1 MISYIF
7 KNKIKN
13 IFVTIVTAICILI
26 QLYELYSY
34 SLFYHDFKSIAIK
47 FISLFPYLLIF
58 IYMITLKREYAIK
71 KWLFPISFAIY
82 SLLTV
87 YAIIGCFKDYTNSL
101 EGSLTILVVVNLD
114 IVLLASY
121 ILSLIGSISN
131 FKRVA
136 LLRVGIIICAV
147 FLLCSRIWYY
157 YSTYLYAHYFW
168 SSPTNILGEI
178 LRDLVSLMF
187 YISIL
192 SLTLTKK
199 SENIDITP
207 SIEQRK
213 AKKELKKAKKLEKQ
227 QPEVFTPPV
236 VPDGHWRCM
245 GCGKMLQNSETI
257 CECGY
262 KKTKAEN

>member
-26 QLYELYSY
+26 QLNELHSY
-34 SLFYHDFKSIAIK
+34 SIFYPDLKSIAIK

-71 KWLFPISFAIY
+71 KWLFPISFAIF

-101 EGSLTILVVVNLD
+101 EGLLTILVVVNLD

-131 FKRVA
+131 FKRVN
-136 LLRVGIIICAV
+136 LLRIGITICIV
-147 FLLCSRIWYY
+147 FMLCSRIWYY
-157 YSTYLYAHYFW
+157 YSTYLYAYYHW
-168 SSPTNILGEI
+168 ISPTIMLGEI
-178 LRDLVSLMF
+178 LRDLVSLLF

-192 SLTLTKK
+192 CLTLTKK

-207 SIEQRK
+207 FIEKRK
-213 AKKELKKAKKLEKQ
+213 AKKEFIKSKKLENQ
-227 QPEVFTPPV
+227 QPEEVSQPV
-236 VPDGHWRCM
+236 VPDGYWRCM
-245 GCGKMLQNSETI
+245 GCGKILPNSETV

-262 KKTKAEN
+262 KK